1 MPFKSKKQQRYAF
14 ATDQP
19 WAKEFASETKK
30 IKRGKKKGFKAL
42 PEQVE
47 KNAFGVVHKKFGSSL
62 TKVPLNSHQTAIK
75 VAMKQARTGQMKVS
89 DAQASANWAAKQA
102 KRAGIQKSDISK
114 STREQRYKRRVATG
128 ATLGAGAGAGAGL
141 GYGLGLVYGAQKA
154 DMQDDFKYAQD
165 AYNDRRYLKHR
176 LALDKWAANGLEGD
190 PPSFPARDT
199 SKWRNPGAKK
209 ILRAGL
215 RQKGVKPVLGG
226 LALAAA
232 PLGVGLGGYAGT
244 RYHQRRERIGPYSK
258 KKR

>member
-47 KNAFGVVHKKFGSSL
+47 KSAFGIVHKKFGSSL

-89 DAQASANWAAKQA
+89 DAQASADWAAKQM
-102 KRAGIQKSDISK
+102 KRAGIKKSDISK
-114 STREQRYKRRVATG
+114 STREQRHKRRVATG

-154 DMQDDFKYAQD
+154 DMQDDFQYAQ
-165 AYNDRRYLKHR
+165 AAHNRRLQARYQMDIDDWVSSK
-176 LALDKWAANGLEGD
+176 KKGS
-190 PPSFPARDT
+190 PPAIPAFDQ
-199 SKWRNPGAKK
+199 SKWKNPGAKK

-215 RQKGVKPVLGG
+215 RQRGVKPVLGG

-232 PLGVGLGGYAGT
+232 PIGVGIGGYAGT
-244 RYHQRRERIGPYSK
+244 RYHQRREQIGPYSK